1 MNFIKTTLEDG
12 VATLT
17 LANPPLNILTRAV
30 LGELRQAL
38 IALAEAPDLRVLLI
52 VGEGKHFSAG
62 ADVGEHLPPT
72 HRELIPEFMATLG
85 TLAAFP
91 LPTIAAVRGR
101 CLGAGFELVQACDMI
116 VAGEGATFGQPEIQL
131 AVTAPV
137 ACVLLPRRTTYGHAA
152 EILFGGEAIDA
163 KRALAIG
170 VVQHVVPDPRTE
182 EHALAL
188 AGRCAKHSATALRA
202 TKHTLLETADQ
213 PRAAS
218 FQKAGQIYVHELMSA
233 SDPVEGLE
241 AFLARRTP
249 SWRHR

>member
-91 LPTIAAVRGR
+91 LPTIAAVRER
-101 CLGAGFELVQACDMI
+101 SL
-116 VAGEGATFGQPEIQL
+116 
-131 AVTAPV
+131 
-137 ACVLLPRRTTYGHAA
+137 
-152 EILFGGEAIDA
+152 
-163 KRALAIG
+163 
-170 VVQHVVPDPRTE
+170 
-182 EHALAL
+182 EH
-188 AGRCAKHSATALRA
+188 
-202 TKHTLLETADQ
+202 
-213 PRAAS
+213 
-218 FQKAGQIYVHELMSA
+218 AGQIVMERSLINHYHALFAAQVRWPRAERGDAMPGIETDDVGADLFLFVLQ
-233 SDPVEGLE
+233 DPFFDLTSGTMERARPHATGVDVLLRHVEGV
-241 AFLARRTP
+241 ADVPDVLAAGGFRRRLAIARLSRP
-249 SWRHR
+249 